1 MKNIALI
8 PAAGSGSRMGSKTK
22 KQFLNLAG
30 QPLLA
35 RTALFFEKNKL
46 IDDIVLVVPK
56 EDMEFCQNVILENVK
71 ITKPIKI
78 IPGGENR
85 AQSVYN
91 GLKEI
96 KGTKGDIVL
105 IHDGARPLLT
115 NTLVSRLVDCLR
127 STPNQVGV
135 IPVIPVKDTIKILD
149 RGLVKNTPD
158 RSKLYAA
165 QTPQCFYLDKILEV
179 FENASDKLHV
189 FTDESSMFEHY
200 GYCVQAI
207 KGEENNLKITT
218 PQDLA
223 VAEFLI
229 REGLLCLK

>member
-1 MKNIALI
+1 MKNTALI

-35 RTALFFEKNKL
+35 RTVLFFEKNTL
-46 IDDIVLVVPK
+46 IDDIMLVVPE
-56 EDMEFCQNVILENVK
+56 EDMEFCQKVILKSIE

-78 IPGGENR
+78 IPGGNNR

-96 KGTKGDIVL
+96 KGRKGDIVL

-115 NTLVSRLVDCLR
+115 DSLISRLVDSLR
-127 STPNQVGV
+127 TNPTEVGV

-149 RGLVKNTPD
+149 GGLVKNTPD

-179 FENASDKLHV
+179 FKNAHDKFHV